1 MKTST
6 LAGSFLAGLA
16 LIATPLHAQAV
27 VAEVGVRS
35 GPIAGHVIVGNQ
47 YSSYQHSRRVVVVER
62 DAPRIIVVERLRHRH
77 HLRHWQRHGYR
88 RVVVY
93 YMDGRYYDRYQPSRR
108 GQRGVVV
115 YERGGRY
122 YHEDDDHARSRHQ
135 AWHDGDAGD

>member
-6 LAGSFLAGLA
+6 LAGSLLAGLA

-27 VAEVGVRS
+27 VAEVVVRG
-35 GPIAGHVIVGNQ
+35 GPIAGHAILGNQ
-47 YSSYQHSRRVVVVER
+47 YSSYQHPRRVVVVER
-62 DAPRIIVVERLRHRH
+62 YAPRVIVVERLRHRH
-77 HLRHWQRHGYR
+77 HLRHWKRNGYR

-108 GQRGVVV
+108 GYRTVMV

-122 YHEDDDHARSRHQ
+122 YRDDDDRARSRNQ
-135 AWHDGDAGD
+135 AWYDSDAGD